1 MNELNEV
8 DKTILSIIDTIQTVI
23 INEIGSLIY
32 PDGKNNDDVF
42 KQSSPYIK
50 FLPIITSIEFLGAC
64 YDELPFYATR
74 LDKEDIV
81 EKRFN
86 TAIKNL
92 FGKQYLQFVN
102 ANNEFYFYKKLRCA
116 MIHQLKPGEGLYF
129 TTRYESKND
138 GVKHLMRNDTGLFLV
153 LEDFYDDLK
162 KASNKLINNFQK
174 GKTTNKKG
182 ELPFLEVIT
191 IE

>member
-102 ANNEFYFYKKLRCA
+102 ANNEFYFYKK
-116 MIHQLKPGEGLYF
+116 Q
-129 TTRYESKND
+129 
-138 GVKHLMRNDTGLFLV
+138 
-153 LEDFYDDLK
+153 
-162 KASNKLINNFQK
+162 Q
-174 GKTTNKKG
+174 
-182 ELPFLEVIT
+182 
-191 IE
+191 